1 MNLLYYFTTVGEMF
15 LDPILLLPML
25 LATFLGIV
33 VGMLPGLTATM
44 GVALLTGLTFG
55 FPTSTA
61 IAMLICVYIG
71 AIYGGS
77 RTAILLNIP
86 GTPAN
91 AATTLDGF
99 PLARSGQAAE
109 ALTVATIM
117 SGIGSIIGAI
127 CIVTLAPL
135 LGQMAL
141 EFGSWEFSWLAIF
154 GVTICGTL
162 TAPKDPLK
170 GWIAGFLGLLI
181 SQVGLDAIMA
191 FPRYTFGNVELYG
204 GIALLPVLVGVY
216 GVPEI
221 LTSLQRTEAPQI
233 ILEYGKKT
241 ISYIAIIGKNLV
253 NIIRSGLV
261 SVLVGVIPGVG
272 EDVAAWISYDLARRG
287 SKESEKFGQGSLEG
301 LTAAECGNNACV
313 GGAIIP
319 VLTLAVPGSAPAAV
333 LLAALWLHGV
343 RPGPLLPIE
352 NPTFIYEVAAMF
364 TVGTVL
370 MVVLGLL
377 ITRPL
382 LKILLIPTPI
392 LMPIVFSLCVIGTY
406 AISGRLFDVWVMFLF
421 GVVGYFLRLGEF
433 PAAPFVLGFILGPM
447 ADANIRRSL
456 ILTDGSIGPF
466 FTRPISLVLFLAT
479 VLVMASRYIKLPRG
493 GKKHEQ

>member
-1 MNLLYYFTTVGEMF
+1 M
-15 LDPILLLPML
+15 D
-25 LATFLGIV
+25 
-33 VGMLPGLTATM
+33 
-44 GVALLTGLTFG
+44 
-55 FPTSTA
+55 
-61 IAMLICVYIG
+61 
-71 AIYGGS
+71 
-77 RTAILLNIP
+77 
-86 GTPAN
+86 
-91 AATTLDGF
+91 
-99 PLARSGQAAE
+99 
-109 ALTVATIM
+109 
-117 SGIGSIIGAI
+117 
-127 CIVTLAPL
+127 
-135 LGQMAL
+135 
-141 EFGSWEFSWLAIF
+141 SW
-154 GVTICGTL
+154 
-162 TAPKDPLK
+162 
-170 GWIAGFLGLLI
+170 FLGLLI

-221 LTSLQRTEAPQI
+221 LTSLQRTEAPQV

-241 ISYIAIIGKNLV
+241 ISYIATIGKNLV

-287 SKESEKFGQGSLEG
+287 SKEPEKFGQGSLEG

-392 LMPIVFSLCVIGTY
+392 LMPIVFSLCVVGTY